1 MNVPKHYLWRGQ
13 GHSAPFQA
21 ALEQREH
28 MALGLLLFII
38 GALFIGEHF
47 SKWQAVK
54 AEPEQQSGGDLRSS
68 EVASASPSYVVA
80 GFQVPGNVRYHL
92 GHTWALGEGPNL
104 VRVGIDD
111 FAARLTG
118 KVDRIVLPQRGRWLR
133 QGQKICTFFR
143 EGKSVDMVSPIEGR
157 VSDIN
162 EAAMLKPELVYNDPY
177 GEGWLLKVES
187 PEAKTNFRNL
197 LGGRLACLWTQVS
210 AQRLH
215 HKLCPAAAGAL
226 AQRAITIDR
235 LPIAMPDEEWASI
248 TKELFLS

>member
-1 MNVPKHYLWRGQ
+1 
-13 GHSAPFQA
+13 
-21 ALEQREH
+21 
-28 MALGLLLFII
+28 MALGFLLFII
-38 GALFIGEHF
+38 GVLFIGEHF
-47 SKWQAVK
+47 SKWQAVT
-54 AEPEQQSGGDLRSS
+54 AEPERQSEGDFRNA
-68 EVASASPSYVVA
+68 EVGSRPTSYIVA

-92 GHTWALGEGPNL
+92 GHTWALGEGPKL

-118 KVDRIVLPQRGRWLR
+118 KVDRIALPQRGRWLR
-133 QGQKICTFFR
+133 QGQRICTFFR

-162 EAAMLKPELVYNDPY
+162 EAAMRNPELVCNDPY

-187 PEAKTNFRNL
+187 ADARTNFRNL
-197 LGGRLACLWTQVS
+197 LGGRLACLWTQIS

-215 HKLCPAAAGAL
+215 KLSPAVAGAL
-226 AQRAITIDR
+226 AHGTIATDH
-235 LPIAMPDEEWASI
+235 LAVVMPDEEWASV